1 MAKSKKEW
9 TDIKSIGVE
18 EKTIIRDKDER
29 KEYRFYISSMKTD
42 IDSFVRAVR
51 GHWSAESMHWHLD
64 VASKEDA
71 NHTLDKTAAQ
81 NHNIIRKWCLS
92 ILKPLELMNSNLSM
106 KKKRFVISLSSVQF
120 RNKRCLIKADYLP
133 LCGRIIHAFGV

>member
-9 TDIKSIGVE
+9 TGIKSIGVE

-120 RNKRCLIKADYLP
+120 RNKCCLIKADYLP
-133 LCGRIIHAFGV
+133 LRGRIIHAFGV